1 MDFAFDLPL
10 TINGK
15 HVADVEMIATLVRG
29 QEIGDW
35 HVGLLEAVAIADG
48 AIIQT
53 PLRAPHAS
61 ETSFEAQCYF
71 QAMHLVEQGAL
82 AERASQAFFEQ
93 NPDWMPS
100 NDEHRLRSYELI

>member
-35 HVGLLEAVAIADG
+35 HVGQMSAAAVTDG
-48 AIIQT
+48 TITQT
-53 PLRAPHAS
+53 KLRETHWA
-61 ETSFEAQCYF
+61 ETSFEAMCYRS
-71 QAMHLVEQGAL
+71 AVHLVEQGAL
-82 AERASQAFFEQ
+82 TERAAKFFFE
-93 NPDWMPS
+93 NDPEWLPS
-100 NDEHRLRSYELI
+100 NDEHRLRTWELI